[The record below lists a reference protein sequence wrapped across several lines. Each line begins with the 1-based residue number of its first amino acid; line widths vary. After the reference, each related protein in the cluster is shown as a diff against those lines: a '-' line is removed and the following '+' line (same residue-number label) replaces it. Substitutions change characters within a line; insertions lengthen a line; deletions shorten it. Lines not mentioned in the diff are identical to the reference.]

1 LRESWE
7 WPLLSQST
15 SALNS
20 TDQLKK
26 CYLYEA
32 QTSVAVTGFDDS
44 VWTAYGFVDTYFG
57 TESVDYY
64 DQWKASTGDPD
75 PLAAGQI
82 DANLALWKPR
92 SYYLK
97 VLQIRINRVRREW
110 IAIVDRVE
118 KDAK

>member
-1 LRESWE
+1 M
-7 WPLLSQST
+7 
-15 SALNS
+15 
-20 TDQLKK
+20 
-26 CYLYEA
+26 
-32 QTSVAVTGFDDS
+32 TGFDDS

-57 TESVDYY
+57 TESADYY
-64 DQWKASTGDPD
+64 NQWKAPTGDPD
-75 PLAAGQI
+75 PLAAGRF

-97 VLQIRINRVRREW
+97 VLQIRINRVQREW